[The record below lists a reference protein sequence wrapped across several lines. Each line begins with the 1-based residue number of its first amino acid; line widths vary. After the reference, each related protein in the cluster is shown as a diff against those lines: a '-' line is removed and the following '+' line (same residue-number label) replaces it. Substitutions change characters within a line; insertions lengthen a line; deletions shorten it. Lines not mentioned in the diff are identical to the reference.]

1 MTLTWSSSKQFA
13 QKFLL
18 FLKKHFVYKVKSVL
32 HCLTFVDQD
41 MAASCCYQRNKAHL
55 FPRSTTFDV
64 VYGSFQL
71 WAWAATL
78 ILLVHTVRCQLPTDC
93 RQVTEQLTDCR
104 SLVGQHF
111 SVFKKWKNCRP
122 TVGLAICRPT
132 VDRQS
137 IVRRPTNFWWRCS
150 SILPRCWTMCQW
162 PLKET
167 VLMVTFFLG
176 ASLRGDSSS
185 PAPNQVLTKRRL
197 QDLLHEID
205 PREQMDDDVEDVSWK
220 E

>member
-1 MTLTWSSSKQFA
+1 
-13 QKFLL
+13 
-18 FLKKHFVYKVKSVL
+18 
-32 HCLTFVDQD
+32 

-55 FPRSTTFDV
+55 VSRSTTFDV
-64 VYGSFQL
+64 LNFSFQL

-78 ILLVHTVRCQLPTDC
+78 ILLVHIVRWQLPTDC

-122 TVGLAICRPT
+122 VVGSAVCRPT
-132 VDRQS
+132 VGRQS
-137 IVRRPTNFWWRCS
+137 IVRRPTNFGGRCP
-150 SILPRCWTMCQW
+150 SILPTCWTMCQW
-162 PLKET
+162 PPLKET
-167 VLMVTFFLG
+167 VLMMTFFLG